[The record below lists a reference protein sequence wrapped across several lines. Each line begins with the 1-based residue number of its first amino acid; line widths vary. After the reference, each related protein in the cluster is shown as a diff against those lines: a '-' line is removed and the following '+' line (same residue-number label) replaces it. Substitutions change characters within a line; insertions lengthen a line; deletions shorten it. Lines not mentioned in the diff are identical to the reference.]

1 MLTYKEALLKA
12 TQYFNGEELPASV
25 FLNKYALKDPKTGLF
40 VEATPDDMHSRLAD
54 AFHKG
59 VQLSKVKKNVFRSR
73 DDIYD
78 LLKDFKYIVPQGSV
92 MSQLGNNYQ
101 IGSLSNCFVIG
112 QPYDSYGGIFQK
124 DQEQVQLMKRRGGV
138 GIDISTLRPV
148 HSKVSNAAG
157 SSTGAVSFMHRFS
170 NSTREVAQ
178 NGRRGALM
186 LSMDIRHPE
195 SLEFA
200 QIKQDLNKI
209 TGANISL
216 FLTDDFMQAV
226 ELDRDFV
233 CRFPV
238 NSPTMIEFSN
248 VNTANGESKNLWM
261 DINDT
266 HSPFLEFLPENQ
278 LREFKL
284 WNKDET
290 ILVKKV
296 KARKL
301 WEEIIKCAHN
311 TAEPGLMFIDK
322 HLNYSPDGAYEA
334 YRGVTTNPCFKGD
347 MKILTPSG
355 YQTFESLENQ
365 ECELLNKNGDIVK
378 GTVWS
383 SGIKEIVKVNTW
395 HNTQIY
401 CTKDHIFLTTEN
413 EEVKAIDLQGKRLM
427 PYYTIN
433 SEINEYVK
441 LGFLQGDGNLTRFS
455 SANHLGLEINIGE
468 KDSEIGELFDIK
480 NNQRSIYIQGYN
492 ELLTQLKFSD
502 KVLPERELPKTFPF
516 WKLKDQEMFFK
527 GMYSANGSIITNQ
540 RIAYKTT
547 CKELAYQIT
556 DFLSTCGI
564 SSYITINKEKNVCF
578 SNGQYLCKESYDINI
593 SQFESI
599 KIFAE
604 KIGFVH
610 KYKKD
615 SLEQLILEKAP
626 KVRNV
631 VYSSTDKVFDF
642 NLQDSTHWGIVEGVI
657 VHNCSEIFMQPY
669 DACRLICMNLL
680 SCVTNPYTTEAE
692 LNLTK
697 LYEIAYKNQLL
708 ADTLVDLE
716 VEKIQTIL
724 TKVQNDPD
732 SQEVKQLELDLWSK
746 VMQVASNSRRTGT
759 GFTALGDMLAALN
772 LKYDSPQALKIINL
786 VVNLKTKA
794 ELNASIDLAEESGAF
809 YGWDAELEKGLS
821 QHSDSFYYMIK
832 HEFPEEWSRMQIHG
846 RRNVSWSTVAP
857 TGTVSL
863 MTQTTSGIEPLF
875 APYYFRKKKVNP
887 NDEGVRVDE
896 TDQNGD
902 TWMQYPVAHPQFK
915 VWYQSYMSKEEDPE
929 DFENLNQEDLTY
941 LYEKSP
947 WYQACAPDIDWIKRV
962 EIQSII
968 QKYTSHSISSTINL
982 PNKATVEDVANIYLQ
997 SWKKG
1002 LKGITVYR
1010 DGCRAGVLTTAK
1022 DEPQKEKFVAK
1033 DAPKRPECLSVD
1045 IYTTTSKGTKWNV
1058 IVGLYEGKP
1067 YEVFTI
1073 PHFTNETSMELCK
1086 KSKGK
1091 YDLENEKGLYLS
1103 DITSDMTSE
1112 EEVITRLVSTALRH
1126 GADITFIIEQ
1136 LNKSHGDITS
1146 FSKAIARTL
1155 KKYANQE
1162 RLNLKSTCTSCG
1174 SENIVFEEGCNK
1186 CLDCG
1191 HSGCS

>member
-334 YRGVTTNPCFKGD
+334 YRGVTTNPC
-347 MKILTPSG
+347 
-355 YQTFESLENQ
+355 
-365 ECELLNKNGDIVK
+365 
-378 GTVWS
+378 
-383 SGIKEIVKVNTW
+383 
-395 HNTQIY
+395 
-401 CTKDHIFLTTEN
+401 
-413 EEVKAIDLQGKRLM
+413 
-427 PYYTIN
+427 
-433 SEINEYVK
+433 
-441 LGFLQGDGNLTRFS
+441 
-455 SANHLGLEINIGE
+455 
-468 KDSEIGELFDIK
+468 
-480 NNQRSIYIQGYN
+480 
-492 ELLTQLKFSD
+492 
-502 KVLPERELPKTFPF
+502 
-516 WKLKDQEMFFK
+516 
-527 GMYSANGSIITNQ
+527 
-540 RIAYKTT
+540 
-547 CKELAYQIT
+547 
-556 DFLSTCGI
+556 
-564 SSYITINKEKNVCF
+564 
-578 SNGQYLCKESYDINI
+578 
-593 SQFESI
+593 
-599 KIFAE
+599 
-604 KIGFVH
+604 
-610 KYKKD
+610 
-615 SLEQLILEKAP
+615 
-626 KVRNV
+626 
-631 VYSSTDKVFDF
+631 
-642 NLQDSTHWGIVEGVI
+642 
-657 VHNCSEIFMQPY
+657 SEIFMQPY

-692 LNLTK
+692 LDLTK

-716 VEKIQTIL
+716 IEKIQTIL

-732 SQEVKQLELDLWSK
+732 PQEVKQLELDLWSK

-896 TDQNGD
+896 MDQNGD